1 MSTAAIP
8 QSRIEKE
15 VARRRTFAIISHP
28 DAGKTTLTEKLLL
41 YGGAI
46 HLAGAVKAKK
56 NQKNTTS
63 DWMELEKQRGISIS
77 TSVLQFDYQGNQ
89 INLLDTPGHKDFSE
103 DTYRTLTAAD
113 AAVMLIDAAKGVEPQ
128 TRKLFEVC
136 RMRGLPIFTFI
147 NKLDRPSQDPLDL
160 IDELEKVL
168 GIRSCPMSWPIG
180 LGDRFRGVYDRL
192 SNEVL
197 FFQTEGTANQSGRLE
212 PKRIDANDPE
222 FWKILGGPRNDLDE
236 AKELYETFKS
246 EMELV
251 EFAGDAFDHQQVLAG
266 KLTPVFFGSAM
277 NNFGVERFLQRFIE
291 FAPTPV
297 PRIAVFPAKGDGE
310 PEKAAIEPTSD
321 QYSGFIFKIQ
331 ANMDPM
337 HRDRVAFMRVCSGR
351 FERNMEVTH
360 ARLEKKVRLS
370 KPLHF
375 FAQERVII
383 DEAWPGDIVGMLDTT
398 GELRIGD
405 TLCTGSNQPNAPQ
418 RIFEYQGVP
427 RFSPEHFAQLVI
439 KDPMK
444 RKQLQKG
451 LEQLSEEGVVQIYR
465 QRGMGDK
472 DPVLGAVGALQFEV
486 LQHRLQGEYGVDTKI
501 EKLPFIHA
509 RWVVGTGLNPDE
521 FDRREDTRCLED
533 RDGQPV
539 VLFKSDWGLR
549 WATDNHKSLQFVTT
563 APEIRGTRK
572 K

>member
-1 MSTAAIP
+1 MSIP
-8 QSRIEKE
+8 NIEKE
-15 VARRRTFAIISHP
+15 VERRRTFAIISHP

-77 TSVLQFDYQGNQ
+77 TSVLQFDYQGHQ

-147 NKLDRPSQDPLDL
+147 NKFDRPSRDPLDL
-160 IDELEKVL
+160 IDEIEKVL

-180 LGDRFRGVYDRL
+180 SGDRFRGVYDRQA
-192 SNEVL
+192 SEFM
-197 FFQTEGTANQSGRLE
+197 FFQTDGIANQSGRLE
-212 PKRIDANDPE
+212 TKKLSGPTDPQ
-222 FWKILGGPRNDLDE
+222 FLKMLGGPRNDLDE
-236 AKELYETFKS
+236 AQDLYNVFKD
-246 EMELV
+246 EMELIEV
-251 EFAGDAFDHQQVLAG
+251 AGDEFNHEQVLAG
-266 KLTPVFFGSAM
+266 NLTPVFFGSAM
-277 NNFGVERFLQRFIE
+277 NNFGIEHFLQRFIE
-291 FAPTPV
+291 LAPTPV
-297 PRIAVFPAKGDGE
+297 PRQVATEVDGAKGVTTI
-310 PEKAAIEPTSD
+310 PPTSD
-321 QYSGFIFKIQ
+321 QFSGFVFKIQ

-337 HRDRVAFMRVCSGR
+337 HRDRVAFMRICSGR

-360 ARLEKKVRLS
+360 ARLEKKIRLS
-370 KPLHF
+370 KPLNF

-405 TLCTGSNQPNAPQ
+405 TLCTTAGGAKV
-418 RIFEYQGVP
+418 FEYQGVP
-427 RFSPEHFAQLVI
+427 RFSPEYFAGVLI

-486 LQHRLQGEYGVDTKI
+486 LQHRLLGEYGVDTKI
-501 EKLPFIHA
+501 EKMNFIHA
-509 RWVVGTGLNPDE
+509 RWVVGADLKPEE

-539 VLFKSDWGLR
+539 ILFKSDWSLR
-549 WATDNHKSLQFVTT
+549 WAVDNHKTLEFRTT
-563 APEIRGTRK
+563 APEIRGMK
-572 K
+572 KKK